1 MDKIYKRDDDF
12 NWVDLGI
19 RRNGM
24 KILFADRNVGAEQ
37 PHDLGTHSKFDE
49 AMQITFDSK
58 EVQIPEEEDLDLLI
72 VMNDVEFIHN
82 YNDTGKNGLLIT
94 GRNEFAKNSIFLPAA
109 GYCRGSSLFDTGDC
123 GSYWS
128 RSLNVSN
135 PHYAWFLFFNCLFL
149 YFNCFRDDVNSWTED
164 SGHYYGY
171 SVRPVLVTGA
181 KDNT

>member
-109 GYCRGSSLFDTGDC
+109 GFCRGSSLFDTGDY
-123 GSYWS
+123 GNYWS
-128 RSLNVSN
+128 RSLSVDFPNF
-135 PHYAWFLFFNCLFL
+135 AWYL
-149 YFNCFRDDVNSWTED
+149 YFGNGDWWTDFNNRYFGFSIRPIMVIPEDD
-164 SGHYYGY
+164 
-171 SVRPVLVTGA
+171 
-181 KDNT
+181 